1 MVNVSDEKRPKKK
14 KVNVKVKWC
23 CIFSVFLANLSNK
36 RESFPSEV
44 DAKGSAVAIM
54 RLQDTYKLDTHDIAQ
69 GVVKG
74 LKESWWYKFF
84 LSVCYFTFVARVC
97 FFK

>member
-1 MVNVSDEKRPKKK
+1 
-14 KVNVKVKWC
+14 
-23 CIFSVFLANLSNK
+23 LSNK
-36 RESFPSEV
+36 RETFPSEV

-74 LKESWWYKFF
+74 LKES
-84 LSVCYFTFVARVC
+84 
-97 FFK
+97 